1 MQRSGV
7 RAQAKFMKAR
17 FWVGVAV
24 VVLGLASMFVSVPR
38 SERRQIAAGD
48 VSIGVELQHRQHI
61 PRVVSVA
68 LIVLGGAL
76 VLTGVP
82 TA

>member
-1 MQRSGV
+1 
-7 RAQAKFMKAR
+7 
-17 FWVGVAV
+17 
-24 VVLGLASMFVSVPR
+24 MFVSVPR
-38 SERRQIAAGD
+38 SERRQVAAGD

-82 TA
+82 TN